1 MEPNANTI
9 LQQAVVAHQQG
20 RLEEAEHFYLTVLEE
35 YPSHADASH
44 NLGVLKVAVNDME
57 VALSLFKTALDSNP
71 KVEQFWLSYIDALI
85 KQNQIKNAKRLLKK
99 ARKKG
104 FSGEKLGALEAQLKQ
119 SSQTSNPPS
128 LKQNKNADHLSQARL
143 NSLLTLFQAGQ
154 HAKAEKLALSITQ
167 NFPRHSL
174 AWKVLGAIFKQT
186 DQLLKSLAASQTVV
200 SIEPKDAEAH
210 NNLGVILQE
219 LGRSKEAETSYKKA
233 IALNPQYASAHNNL
247 GVILQDLHRFDDAQA
262 SFIQAIASQPNHI
275 DAHYNLGVT
284 LQDLSLFTEAE
295 ASLKQALHLR
305 PDFAEAHKSLGD
317 VLQSL
322 NRSTEAEESFKKA
335 IAIQPD
341 FTDAFINLGLTLRE
355 LGKLEEAAA
364 NHTQAVVLKPDS
376 AEAHNNLG
384 NTLKELGKLEE
395 ALASLG
401 RALVLKPDYP
411 EAHNNLGAT
420 LQELGRLEEAAASY
434 TQVIA
439 LEPDSVEAYG
449 NLGMTLQELGRLGE
463 AEASYG
469 QAIGLKTDYAAVYN
483 NLGTILQNQGRLEEA
498 LTRYNEAIELQVD
511 YSQAYNN
518 KNLCLNYSF
527 NWSSLFIYQQHL
539 EFEKQFGGLEIRVP
553 LMAKVN
559 KDAVERLRIGYVSG
573 DFKSH
578 SVAYFFEP
586 LLQHHNANVVETFCY
601 YNHKTVDDVTNRL
614 MTLAEHWR
622 PIVDMSH
629 ANVVDLI
636 IADKIDILVD
646 LSGHT
651 AHNSLLVFAQKPA
664 PILVTWLGSPNTTGL
679 SAIDYRFT
687 DVITDPIG
695 EADQF
700 NSETLFRLPNGF
712 HCYRGN
718 ETARVNAELPH
729 QNRGH
734 ITFGSFNNMS
744 KLTPEVIKVWSKILN
759 AVPQSQLLLKTSQV
773 TNNLSHYAQLFKQ
786 EGISEDRI
794 EYYGRLPSDHEHL
807 ELYGAIDI
815 GLDPFPY
822 NGVTTTCEAL
832 WMGVPVITLAGD
844 RHAGR
849 VGASILTNVGLTDF
863 IAQDIDGYIQL
874 AVEMAANP
882 TYLQEIRRGLRKRML
897 GSPLCDGS
905 SFANDIEKAY
915 QEMWQTS
922 LN

>member
-9 LQQAVVAHQQG
+9 LQQAVIAHQQG
-20 RLEEAEHFYLTVLEE
+20 RLKEAEHLYLTVLEE

-104 FSGEKLGALEAQLKQ
+104 FSGEKLGALEAQLKP

-143 NSLLTLFQAGQ
+143 NSLLTLFQTGQ

-247 GVILQDLHRFDDAQA
+247 GVIFQDLHRFEEAQA
-262 SFIQAIASQPNHI
+262 SFNQAIASQPNHM
-275 DAHYNLGVT
+275 DAHYNLGIT
-284 LQDLSLFTEAE
+284 LQELSLFAEAE
-295 ASLKQALHLR
+295 VSLKQAIFLR
-305 PDFAEAHKSLGD
+305 PNFAEAHKSLGD
-317 VLQSL
+317 VLQVL
-322 NRSTEAEESFKKA
+322 NRPTEAEVRFKKA
-335 IAIQPD
+335 IAIKPD
-341 FTDAFINLGLTLRE
+341 FTDAFINLG
-355 LGKLEEAAA
+355 A
-364 NHTQAVVLKPDS
+364 
-376 AEAHNNLG
+376 
-384 NTLKELGKLEE
+384 TLK
-395 ALASLG
+395 
-401 RALVLKPDYP
+401 
-411 EAHNNLGAT
+411 
-420 LQELGRLEEAAASY
+420 ELGRLEEAEANHSRAVVLKPDYAEAHNNLANTLKELGRLEEAGVSY
-434 TQVIA
+434 TQAIVLKPNYA
-439 LEPDSVEAYG
+439 EAHS
-449 NLGMTLQELGRLGE
+449 NLGMTLQELGRLDE
-463 AEASYG
+463 AEASYR
-469 QAIGLKTDYAAVYN
+469 QAIVLKTDYAAVYN
-483 NLGTILQNQGRLEEA
+483 NLGNILLNEGRLEEA
-498 LTRYNEAIELQVD
+498 LAHYDEAIKLQVD
-511 YSQAYNN
+511 YSQAYSN
-518 KNLCLNYSF
+518 KNLCLNF
-527 NWSSLFIYQQHL
+527 LPNWSSLFIYQQHL
-539 EFEKQFGGLEIRVP
+539 EFEKQFGGMKIRVP
-553 LMAKVN
+553 LMGKVN
-559 KDAVERLRIGYVSG
+559 RGSGERLRIGYVSG
-573 DFKSH
+573 DLRSH

-601 YNHKTVDDVTNRL
+601 YNHKLVDDVTNRL
-614 MTLAEHWR
+614 MTFAEHWR
-622 PIVDMSH
+622 PIFDMSQ

-651 AHNSLLVFAQKPA
+651 AGNSLLVFAQKPA
-664 PILVTWLGSPNTTGL
+664 PILVTWLGYSNTTGL

-687 DVITDPIG
+687 DVIADPTG

-700 NSETLFRLPNGF
+700 HSETLFRLPNGF

-718 ETARVNAELPH
+718 KTALVNLELPYK
-729 QNRGH
+729 NGGH
-734 ITFGSFNNMS
+734 ITFGSFNNIS

-759 AVPQSQLLLKTSQV
+759 AVPKSHLLLKSSLV
-773 TNNLSHYAQLFKQ
+773 TQNISYYAQLFKQ

-794 EYYGRLPSDHEHL
+794 EYYGRLPSDNEHL
-807 ELYGAIDI
+807 ELYSAIDI

-844 RHAGR
+844 RHVGR

-863 IAQDIDGYIQL
+863 IAQNIDGYIQL

-882 TYLQEIRRGLRKRML
+882 TYLQEVRRGLRKRML
-897 GSPLCDGS
+897 SSPLCDGS

-915 QEMWQTS
+915 QKMWHTC
-922 LN
+922 LK

>member
-1 MEPNANTI
+1 MEPNANKI
-9 LQQAVVAHQQG
+9 LQQAVIAHQQG
-20 RLEEAEHFYLTVLEE
+20 RLEEAEHLYLTVLEE
-35 YPSHADASH
+35 HPSHADVSH

-128 LKQNKNADHLSQARL
+128 LKQNKNADHLFQARL

-167 NFPRHSL
+167 NFPHHSF

-186 DQLLKSLAASQTVV
+186 DQLLKALTASQTVV
-200 SIEPKDAEAH
+200 SIEPQDAEAH
-210 NNLGVILQE
+210 NNLAVILQE

-247 GVILQDLHRFDDAQA
+247 GVILQDLHRFEDAQA
-262 SFIQAIASQPNHI
+262 SFNQAIASQPNHI

-284 LQDLSLFTEAE
+284 LQELNLFTEAE
-295 ASLKQALHLR
+295 ASLKQAIHLR

-317 VLQSL
+317 VLQVL
-322 NRSTEAEESFKKA
+322 NRSTEAEERFKKA
-335 IAIQPD
+335 IAIEPD

-355 LGKLEEAAA
+355 LGRLVEAEA
-364 NHTQAVVLKPDS
+364 NHTRAVVLEPDY

-395 ALASLG
+395 AAASLG
-401 RALVLKPDYP
+401 RAVALKPDYA
-411 EAHNNLGAT
+411 EVHNNLGIILNQLGRLEEAEASYNEAIVWKPDYAVAYGNLGKT
-420 LQELGRLEEAAASY
+420 LQELGRL
-434 TQVIA
+434 
-439 LEPDSVEAYG
+439 D
-449 NLGMTLQELGRLGE
+449 E
-463 AEASYG
+463 AEVSYG
-469 QAIGLKTDYAAVYN
+469 QAIGLKTDDATVYN
-483 NLGTILQNQGRLEEA
+483 NLATMQQNQGRLEEA
-498 LTRYNEAIELQVD
+498 LASYSEAIELKVD
-511 YSQAYNN
+511 YSQAYSN
-518 KNLCLNYSF
+518 KNLCLNYSS

-539 EFEKQFGGLEIRVP
+539 EFEKQFGGLKIRVP
-553 LMAKVN
+553 LMAKI
-559 KDAVERLRIGYVSG
+559 KKYSGDRIRIGYVSG
-573 DFKSH
+573 DFRTH
-578 SVAYFFEP
+578 SVAHFFEP
-586 LLQHHNANVVETFCY
+586 LLQHHNANVVENFCY
-601 YNHKTVDDVTNRL
+601 YNNKIVDDVTNRL
-614 MTLAEHWR
+614 MALAEHWR
-622 PIVDMSH
+622 PIVDISH

-651 AHNSLLVFAQKPA
+651 ADNRLLVFAQKPA
-664 PILVTWLGSPNTTGL
+664 PILVTWLGSSNTTGL

-687 DVITDPIG
+687 DVIADPIG
-695 EADQF
+695 EADSF

-718 ETARVNAELPH
+718 ESALLNLELPH
-729 QNRGH
+729 KNRGH

-786 EGISEDRI
+786 EGISEHRI
-794 EYYGRLPSDHEHL
+794 EYYGYLPSDHEHL

-874 AVEMAANP
+874 AAEMAANP
-882 TYLQEIRRGLRKRML
+882 NYLQEIRRGLRKRML
-897 GSPLCDGS
+897 DSPLCDGS